1 MKIQTERLLLMCLFA
16 FASNVVLAERA
27 DRDKPVHL
35 EADQVLIDDARQF
48 KSFEGRVQLIQGTLI
63 IQADRIEVRE
73 DAGGYQHLT
82 ATGHPAKFRQRYEG
96 SEEYAEGYG
105 ERIEYD
111 TRAETVDFYDH
122 ARVKRGQDEVQGAHI
137 TYSTQ
142 TEVFQASGNNSSQKP
157 GNDRVRAV
165 LQPKRDKP
173 AENSKPSSSLNIQ
186 PSETLSPPIT
196 NKH

>member
-1 MKIQTERLLLMCLFA
+1 MKILIKQISRLLLILLCA
-16 FASNVVLAERA
+16 NNVLAEQT

-48 KSFEGRVQLIQGTLI
+48 KSFEGRVQLIQGTLN

-73 DAGGYQHLT
+73 DTEGYQHLT

-111 TRAETVDFYDH
+111 TRAETVDFYDR
-122 ARVKRGQDEVQGAHI
+122 ARVKRGQDEVQGARI
-137 TYSTQ
+137 TYSTK
-142 TEVFQASGNNSSQKP
+142 TEVFKASGDNASQTP
-157 GNDRVRAV
+157 GNNRVRAV
-165 LQPKRDKP
+165 LQPKRDTP
-173 AENSKPSSSLNIQ
+173 AETSMPTNSLDIQ
-186 PSETLSPPIT
+186 PSETLSPPLT
-196 NKH
+196 QKH

>member
-1 MKIQTERLLLMCLFA
+1 MKKQTKCLLLMPFLLYA
-16 FASNVVLAERA
+16 NIAMAEQA

-35 EADQVLIDDARQF
+35 EANQVLIDDARQF
-48 KSFEGRVQLIQGTLI
+48 RSFEGRVQLFQGTLN

-73 DAGGYQHLT
+73 DADGYQHLT

-122 ARVKRGQDEVQGAHI
+122 ARVKRGHDEVQGARI
-137 TYSTQ
+137 TYSTK
-142 TEVFQASGNNSSQKP
+142 TEVFKASGDNASQTP

-173 AENSKPSSSLNIQ
+173 PETSRPPSSLDIQ

-196 NKH
+196 HK

>member
-1 MKIQTERLLLMCLFA
+1 MKNQTKPLLLLIPLLLCA
-16 FASNVVLAERA
+16 HSALAEQA

-35 EADQVLIDDARQF
+35 EANQVLIDDARQF
-48 KSFEGRVQLIQGTLI
+48 KSFEGRVHLIQGTLNI
-63 IQADRIEVRE
+63 HADRIEVRE
-73 DAGGYQHLT
+73 DKEGYQHLT

-96 SEEYAEGYG
+96 SEEYAEGYD

-111 TRAETVDFYDH
+111 TRAETVDFYDR

-137 TYSTQ
+137 TYSTK
-142 TEVFQASGNNSSQKP
+142 TEVFRARGDDASQKT

-173 AENSKPSSSLNIQ
+173 PESSKPTSTLTIQ
-186 PSETLSPPIT
+186 PSETLSPPAT
-196 NKH
+196 QRP

>member
-1 MKIQTERLLLMCLFA
+1 M
-16 FASNVVLAERA
+16 AEKA

-48 KSFEGRVQLIQGTLI
+48 KSFEGRVQLIQGTLN
-63 IQADRIEVRE
+63 IQAARIEVRE
-73 DAGGYQHLT
+73 DPEGYQHLT

-122 ARVKRGQDEVQGAHI
+122 ARVKRGQDEVQGARI
-137 TYSTQ
+137 TYSTK
-142 TEVFQASGNNSSQKP
+142 TEVFQASGDNTSQKP
-157 GNDRVRAV
+157 GNERVRAV

-173 AENSKPSSSLNIQ
+173 AETSRPASSLNIQ

-196 NKH
+196 QKQ

>member
-1 MKIQTERLLLMCLFA
+1 MKKPTDYLLPLLL
-16 FASNVVLAERA
+16 VLLCNNAMAEKA

-35 EADQVLIDDARQF
+35 EADQVLIDDSRQF
-48 KSFEGRVQLIQGTLI
+48 KSFDGRVQLIQGTLN
-63 IQADRIEVRE
+63 IQADRIVVRE
-73 DAGGYQHLT
+73 DAEGYQHLT

-137 TYSTQ
+137 TYSTK
-142 TEVFQASGNNSSQKP
+142 TEVFQASGNKASQAA
-157 GNDRVRAV
+157 GNGRVRAV

-173 AENSKPSSSLNIQ
+173 AETTKPASSLDIQ

-196 NKH
+196 QKP

>member
-1 MKIQTERLLLMCLFA
+1 MKKQTKCLLLMPFLLYA
-16 FASNVVLAERA
+16 NIAMAEQA

-35 EADQVLIDDARQF
+35 EANQVLIDDARQF
-48 KSFEGRVQLIQGTLI
+48 RSFEGRVQLFQGTLN

-73 DAGGYQHLT
+73 DADGYQHLT

-122 ARVKRGQDEVQGAHI
+122 ARVKRGHDEVQGARI
-137 TYSTQ
+137 TYSTK
-142 TEVFQASGNNSSQKP
+142 TEVFKASGDNASQSP

-173 AENSKPSSSLNIQ
+173 PKTSRPTSSLDIQ

-196 NKH
+196 HK

>member
-1 MKIQTERLLLMCLFA
+1 MKKSTDCLLPFLLCLLCA
-16 FASNVVLAERA
+16 QNVMAA
-27 DRDKPVHL
+27 QSDREKPVHL

-48 KSFEGRVQLIQGTLI
+48 KRFEGRVQLIQGTLK

-73 DAGGYQHLT
+73 DAEGYQHLT
-82 ATGHPAKFRQRYEG
+82 ATGRPAKFRQRYEG

-105 ERIEYD
+105 DRIEYD

-122 ARVKRGQDEVQGAHI
+122 ARVKRGRDEVQGARI
-137 TYSTQ
+137 TYSTK
-142 TEVFQASGNNSSQKP
+142 TEVFQASGDKAAQKP

-173 AENSKPSSSLNIQ
+173 QQTSKPTSTLNIQ
-186 PSETLSPPIT
+186 PSETLSPPLT
-196 NKH
+196 QKH

>member
-1 MKIQTERLLLMCLFA
+1 MKNPTEHLLLIL
-16 FASNVVLAERA
+16 VLLYANHAMAEQA
-27 DRDKPVHL
+27 DRAKPVHL

-48 KSFEGRVQLIQGTLI
+48 KSFEGRVQLIQGTLTI
-63 IQADRIEVRE
+63 HADRIDVRE
-73 DAGGYQHLT
+73 DKEGYQHLT

-96 SEEYAEGYG
+96 GEEYAEGYG

-122 ARVKRGQDEVQGAHI
+122 ARVKRGQDEVQGARI
-137 TYSTQ
+137 TYSTK
-142 TEVFQASGNNSSQKP
+142 TEVFQASGNNASQTP

-173 AENSKPSSSLNIQ
+173 PETSKPASSLDIQ

-196 NKH
+196 QKH

>member
-1 MKIQTERLLLMCLFA
+1 MKTLIRPIAPLLLVLLCTDHA
-16 FASNVVLAERA
+16 LAEQA

-48 KSFEGRVQLIQGTLI
+48 KSFEGRVQLLQGTLH

-73 DAGGYQHLT
+73 DAEGYQHLT

-122 ARVKRGQDEVQGAHI
+122 ARVKRGQDEVQGARI
-137 TYSTQ
+137 TYSTK
-142 TEVFQASGNNSSQKP
+142 TEVFQASSDSASQTPGNN
-157 GNDRVRAV
+157 RVRAV
-165 LQPKRDKP
+165 LQPKRDKS
-173 AENSKPSSSLNIQ
+173 AETSKPASALDIQ
-186 PSETLSPPIT
+186 PSKTLSPPFT
-196 NKH
+196 QKH

>member
-1 MKIQTERLLLMCLFA
+1 MKRTTEYLLPLLLALLCANNAM
-16 FASNVVLAERA
+16 AEKA

-48 KSFEGRVQLIQGTLI
+48 KSFEGRVQLIQGTLNI
-63 IQADRIEVRE
+63 HADRIEVRE
-73 DAGGYQHLT
+73 DNEGYQQLT

-111 TRAETVDFYDH
+111 TRAETVDFFDR

-137 TYSTQ
+137 TYSTK
-142 TEVFQASGNNSSQKP
+142 TEVFKASGSNDSQTP
-157 GNDRVRAV
+157 GNNRVRAV
-165 LQPKRDKP
+165 LQPKREKP
-173 AENSKPSSSLNIQ
+173 AETSAPTSSLEIQ
-186 PSETLSPPIT
+186 PSVTLSPPIT
-196 NKH
+196 QK